1 MTAAPSVHPAL
12 ASLGSGRCLVIGEV
26 ALTHDGSL
34 GLAHAFVD
42 AIAAAGADAVKFQTH
57 IASAESTPAEPFR
70 VAFSRQ
76 DASRYEYWKRMEF
89 TEDEWRGLAEHC
101 RERNVLFMSSPFSL
115 EAIELLERVGQPLWK
130 IASGEVSNVPLLDR
144 VLDTGAP
151 VLLSTG
157 MSPLAETDAAVARVK
172 ARGSKV
178 GVLQC
183 TTAYPCPPE
192 RVGLNLIPQY
202 RERYGCWVGLSDH
215 SGTIYPGLAG
225 VASGLDVLELHVA
238 LSREMF
244 GPDVIA
250 SVTSSELTQLVDGVR
265 FIERM
270 RGSPLDKDASAREVE
285 PLRRLFTRSV
295 VARRALARGTVLE
308 REHLA
313 LKKPG
318 TGLPPERL
326 LELIGKR
333 LARPVAEDQLLAAE
347 DIDGFTPS
355 S

>member
-1 MTAAPSVHPAL
+1 MTRVHPAL
-12 ASLGSGRCLVIGEV
+12 AGLGSGRCLVIGEV
-26 ALTHDGSL
+26 AMSHDGSL
-34 GLAHAFVD
+34 GLAHAFID
-42 AIAAAGADAVKFQTH
+42 AIADAGADAVKFQTH

-70 VAFSRQ
+70 VKFSRQ
-76 DASRYEYWKRMEF
+76 DASRYDYWKRMEF
-89 TEDEWRGLAEHC
+89 SENQWRGLATHC
-101 RERNVLFMSSPFSL
+101 DERNVLFISSPFSF
-115 EAIELLERVGQPLWK
+115 EAIDLLQRVGQALWK

-144 VLDTGAP
+144 VLDTGKP

-157 MSPLAETDAAVARVK
+157 MSSLAETDAALARVK
-172 ARGSKV
+172 ARGSDV

-192 RVGLNLIPQY
+192 RVGLNLIPVY

-225 VASGLDVLELHVA
+225 VAMGLDVVEVHVA

-250 SVTSSELTQLVDGVR
+250 SITTAELRQLVDGIR

-270 RGSPLDKDASAREVE
+270 RANPLDKDASARETD

-295 VARRALARGTVLE
+295 VARRALARGTVLGSDD
-308 REHLA
+308 LT

-318 TGLPPERL
+318 TGLPPDRL
-326 LELIGKR
+326 PDLVGKR
-333 LARPVAEDQLLAAE
+333 LARAVAEDQLLAADDVE
-347 DIDGFTPS
+347 GLQ
-355 S
+355 